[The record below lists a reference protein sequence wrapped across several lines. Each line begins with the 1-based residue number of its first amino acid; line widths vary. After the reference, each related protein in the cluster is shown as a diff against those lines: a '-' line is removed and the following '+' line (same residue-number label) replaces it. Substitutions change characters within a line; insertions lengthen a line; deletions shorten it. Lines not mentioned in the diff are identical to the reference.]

1 MEFEYLN
8 DISFDVNIFYYII
21 ASIFLI
27 IFNKYFFAEWVKKK
41 QSKKRIDMWI
51 DFLRSNESIDRCL
64 TEYEEIGSQ
73 NRYIILPIIIGAVLG
88 ILFVLI
94 FLFIILSNK
103 WNIGYLTFINF
114 IPYLFILLIMFYV
127 NRIFKEK
134 EKIIA
139 SSHLIY
145 SIFSFFY
152 CFIIF
157 SNSLILM
164 NYNMF
169 INLPNNTDLY
179 LVSYF
184 TLVLSI
190 IASIITKKSST
201 EQIKIAINN
210 KYSNS
215 FPNLQITTKDKEIR
229 GQIRDIFNENLI
241 ILDGDD
247 GFKSVVEWDSI
258 SSLKLQE
265 TKILQSHINQ
275 Y

>member
-51 DFLRSNESIDRCL
+51 DFLRSNKSIDRCL

-73 NRYIILPIIIGAVLG
+73 NRSIILPIIIGAFLG
-88 ILFVLI
+88 ILFVFI

-114 IPYLFILLIMFYV
+114 IPYLFIILIMFYV

-134 EKIIA
+134 EKIIP

-145 SIFSFFY
+145 SIRQSQK
-152 CFIIF
+152 
-157 SNSLILM
+157 
-164 NYNMF
+164 
-169 INLPNNTDLY
+169 
-179 LVSYF
+179 
-184 TLVLSI
+184 SI
-190 IASIITKKSST
+190 K
-201 EQIKIAINN
+201 
-210 KYSNS
+210 
-215 FPNLQITTKDKEIR
+215 
-229 GQIRDIFNENLI
+229 
-241 ILDGDD
+241 
-247 GFKSVVEWDSI
+247 
-258 SSLKLQE
+258 
-265 TKILQSHINQ
+265 
-275 Y
+275 

>member
-1 MEFEYLN
+1 MEFENLKV
-8 DISFDVNIFYYII
+8 ISFDVNIFYYII
-21 ASIFLI
+21 ASIILI
-27 IFNKYFFAEWVKKK
+27 IFNKYFLAEWVKKK

-51 DFLRSNESIDRCL
+51 DFLRSNKSIDRCL

-73 NRYIILPIIIGAVLG
+73 NKYIILPIIIGAVLA
-88 ILFVLI
+88 ILFVFL
-94 FLFIILSNK
+94 FLFIISSNK

-114 IPYLFILLIMFYV
+114 IPYLFIILIGFYV
-127 NRIFKEK
+127 NRIFKET

-157 SNSLILM
+157 SNLLILM
-164 NYNMF
+164 NYNLF

-179 LVSYF
+179 FLSYF
-184 TLVLSI
+184 TLVISI
-190 IASIITKKSST
+190 IASIIAKKSST

-215 FPNLQITTKDKEIR
+215 FPYLQITTKDKEIR
-229 GQIRDIFNENLI
+229 GQIRDIFNKNLI